1 MSKFLVTKFRTKFS
15 KKSLREV
22 KPHKLCVNRD
32 KMVLQVTSLKISD
45 MSFGH
50 NLALINFFNT
60 GKISERMWVFSPSC

>member
-1 MSKFLVTKFRTKFS
+1 MMILYILYDVMS
-15 KKSLREV
+15 
-22 KPHKLCVNRD
+22 KLCVNRE